1 MKSPG
6 ENSQFDSF
14 KSKFLEG
21 DLTQILIYIWE
32 KVLSIGEEDDFEM
45 ELIENVA
52 TKFGFESAAINE
64 TKKQG
69 NDRAKIARAIET
81 IELGKTAYNKLKTF
95 EKTVLLGLML
105 SECSIIDG
113 QISKENSTQLKR
125 ILSTQFGISNNASS
139 VILEKNLVIP

>member
-1 MKSPG
+1 MKIHSLIVL
-6 ENSQFDSF
+6 

-21 DLTQILIYIWE
+21 DLTSNTYLYLG
-32 KVLSIGEEDDFEM
+32 KVLSIGEEDDFEI

>member
-1 MKSPG
+1 MRRRR
-6 ENSQFDSF
+6 
-14 KSKFLEG
+14 
-21 DLTQILIYIWE
+21 
-32 KVLSIGEEDDFEM
+32 FEI

-95 EKTVLLGLML
+95 EKTVLL
-105 SECSIIDG
+105 D
-113 QISKENSTQLKR
+113 
-125 ILSTQFGISNNASS
+125 
-139 VILEKNLVIP
+139 